1 MRAIDGRHSLRRHAE
16 ETLRPSAAF
25 RGWGSGAGLHVAFCF
40 QTVQGGIDGADR
52 HLASNSQL
60 YLTANGNPV
69 SLVIQTQ
76 NCEKYNVL
84 EFAEVVATR
93 H

>member
-1 MRAIDGRHSLRRHAE
+1 MRAIDGRNSLRRHTE
-16 ETLRPSAAF
+16 ETLRPSATF
-25 RGWGSGAGLHVAFCF
+25 RGWFSCAGLHVAFCF
-40 QTVQGGIDGADR
+40 QTVQRGIDGADR
-52 HLASNSQL
+52 YPASSSQF
-60 YLTANGNPV
+60 YLTANGNTV
-69 SLVIQTQ
+69 RLVIQTQ